1 MFRYIVSGFLFG
13 IAGGLI
19 YYSNEVKERMMRYV
33 VTLVNNRRDYS
44 VKDTSTNTEVI
55 LSRICPHAGCE
66 VDYKE
71 GQAEFE
77 CPCHGSKFDMDGN
90 VISGPSEENLDKK
103 TQ

>member
-1 MFRYIVSGFLFG
+1 MFRHIISGFLFG
-13 IAGGLI
+13 ILGGLI
-19 YYSNEVKERMMRYV
+19 YYRKEVRGYI

-55 LSRICPHAGCE
+55 LSRTCPHAGCE

-71 GQAEFE
+71 GQEEFE